1 MATFQQRELTGT
13 FDDEDPEGYD
23 DIDGLLGASVLS
35 VAWPDKGATV
45 TGRILDMQKGIQRD
59 PNGVVRT
66 FDDGTPRPQIIITLQ
81 TKLHEDDDD
90 DGRRRLFVKG
100 QMTKAFREAMKANKV
115 KGPRVGG
122 TLTVTYT
129 EDGKQEIPGL
139 NPPKVFTVKYKAP

>member
-1 MATFQQRELTGT
+1 MAPAQQRELDGH
-13 FDDEDPEGYD
+13 FDQEDPEGYD
-23 DIDGLLGASVLS
+23 DIDALLGASVPS
-35 VAWPDKGATV
+35 VAWPEVGTTV
-45 TGRILDMQKGIQRD
+45 TGVILDMQKGIQRD

-100 QMTKAFREAMKANKV
+100 QMTKVFREAMKACNV
-115 KGPRVGG
+115 RGPRVGG
-122 TLTVTYT
+122 ALTVTYK
-129 EDGKQEIPGL
+129 EDGKQETPGL